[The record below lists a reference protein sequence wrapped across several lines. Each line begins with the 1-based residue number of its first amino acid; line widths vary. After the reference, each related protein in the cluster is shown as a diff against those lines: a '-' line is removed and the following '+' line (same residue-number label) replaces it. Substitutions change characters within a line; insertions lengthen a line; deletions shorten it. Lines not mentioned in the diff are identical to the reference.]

1 MDVVVFGNAL
11 DGMDAVNFIRINAI
25 FAPTA
30 GQRWMRGERMS
41 EKREKRRR
49 YNQRIEYIANFNK
62 WLDTEPPIVRLISW
76 HRWKKSRPIFE
87 KTDEEVSE

>member
-1 MDVVVFGNAL
+1 
-11 DGMDAVNFIRINAI
+11 
-25 FAPTA
+25 
-30 GQRWMRGERMS
+30 MS

-49 YNQRIEYIANFNK
+49 YNQRLEYIANFNK

-87 KTDEEVSE
+87 NTDEEVSE